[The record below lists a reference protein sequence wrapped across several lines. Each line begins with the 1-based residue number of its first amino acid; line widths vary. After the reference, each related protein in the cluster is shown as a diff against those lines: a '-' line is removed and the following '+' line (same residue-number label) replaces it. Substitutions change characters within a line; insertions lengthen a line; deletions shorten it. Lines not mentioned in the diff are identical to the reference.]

1 MVYYAGSLL
10 ILALLTLF
18 ALAGSLLTLSGSLLT
33 LTGSLLTL
41 TGSLL
46 TRTLT
51 PQTQRSSAAAVSGG
65 YF

>member
-1 MVYYAGSLL
+1 MVHYAGSLL

-18 ALAGSLLTLSGSLLT
+18 ALAGSLLTL
-33 LTGSLLTL
+33 

-46 TRTLT
+46 TRALT